1 MTMIQVAAPTGITS
15 EELGM
20 FREMVE
26 RWGRLIN
33 RNRLR
38 MAHYEGEVNVK
49 DLGIS
54 VPPPMASKLRRCSMM
69 WSRQAVDRIAD
80 CSIIDGISFLDGPP
94 EGFTDM
100 VARNEVYDQYD
111 EVLPSQ
117 LVHGCSFWTVTAGEP
132 GEPSAVI
139 STHDAEH
146 ATALY
151 DYRHRRV
158 LAGLSIVDVDPRDP
172 SRATAA
178 NFFAPDGSTIEM
190 RANSKGQWFAR
201 RRRCDSGRCMMEVM
215 RHSPRKG
222 KPFGQSAITRSILSL
237 EDEANREAVRMVM
250 HSELYTAPTRWVM
263 GAPDDIFENGR
274 WEAYL
279 GSIFALPINDEGD
292 KPSTGSYTIG
302 DFQPHIAYIRQLANQ
317 FAAEA
322 SIPIHSLLYT
332 EANPASAEAIEAS
345 RNDLVEKVAKV
356 NRLNARTLE
365 RVLMLALSLMQETPY
380 AELGENERSVRVNFR
395 DPQHPGMAA
404 RTDAA
409 MKTAAAV
416 EGFTQTEDFWLMLGY
431 DMDGAKRMVA
441 TLAGNAARVSALGTL
456 ENLLQAGGDV
466 GE

>member
-1 MTMIQVAAPTGITS
+1 MTMIRVAPPGAITS

-20 FREMVE
+20 FREMTD
-26 RWGRLIN
+26 RWARLMN

-54 VPPPMASKLRRCSMM
+54 VPPPMAAKLKRVSMM

-80 CSIIDGISFLDGPP
+80 CSVIDGISFVDGPP
-94 EGFTDM
+94 EGFSEM
-100 VARNEVYDQYD
+100 VERNELLDQYD

-117 LVHGCSFWTVTAGEP
+117 LVHGCSFWTVTAGED
-132 GEPSAVI
+132 GEPAAGI

-146 ATALY
+146 ATAIY
-151 DYRHRRV
+151 DFRRRRV
-158 LAGLSIVDVDPRDP
+158 LAGLSIVDVDRHDP
-172 SRATAA
+172 MRATAA
-178 NFFAPDGSTIEM
+178 NFFSPDGSIIEM
-190 RANSKGQWFAR
+190 RANSKGQWTSR
-201 RRRCDSGRCMMEVM
+201 RFRCGSGRCMMEAM
-215 RHSPRKG
+215 RNSPRKG

-292 KPSTGSYTIG
+292 KPSTGSYSVG

-345 RNDLVEKVAKV
+345 RNDLVEKVARV
-356 NRLNARTLE
+356 NRVNARTL
-365 RVLMLALSLMQETPY
+365 RNVGLLALSLMQEVPV
-380 AELGENERSVRVNFR
+380 AELGDNERSLRVDFANPR
-395 DPQHPGMAA
+395 RATLGQMA
-404 RTDAA
+404 DAA
-409 MKTAAAV
+409 SKTVADVPEFAGTRHYWKLKGYRDDEV
-416 EGFTQTEDFWLMLGY
+416 EEIMSDLS
-431 DMDGAKRMVA
+431 R
-441 TLAGNAARVSALGTL
+441 GNALTALATISAAMRDEG
-456 ENLLQAGGDV
+456 
-466 GE
+466 